1 MPKEILHYAIGASSL
16 GPLLVACSR
25 DGLCSLMIDDDATNL
40 RDELRTRFPKAEL
53 LENAVGL
60 ASLVA
65 SISQLIDVPHAAWD
79 GVLDLRGTA
88 FQQSVWR
95 ALMTVR
101 AGETLT
107 YSELAARVGKPK
119 AVRAVAAACGANHV
133 AVIVPCH
140 RIVGKN
146 GSLTGYRWGVER
158 KAALLQR
165 EAGLALHDA

>member
-1 MPKEILHYAIGASSL
+1 MFTEVLHYAIGPSSL
-16 GPLLVACSR
+16 GWVLVARSE
-25 DGLCSLMIDDDATNL
+25 DGLCSLMIDDDEDAL
-40 RDELRTRFPKAEL
+40 RAELQSRFPKADLTED
-53 LENAVGL
+53 ADGL
-60 ASLVA
+60 AAMVSSVV
-65 SISQLIDVPHAAWD
+65 QLIDAPDTAW
-79 GVLDLRGTA
+79 GGALDLRGTA
-88 FQQSVWR
+88 FQRSVWQ

-107 YSELAARVGKPK
+107 YSELAQRVGKPK

-165 EAGLALHDA
+165 EAVL